1 VDFSGHNNLYK
12 IDNLYQIP
20 SNLTAS
26 VVTIMRVRNNGIIT
40 NYKDI
45 KALLVSVILSL
56 VRKDLDVH
64 GHDSFENLEGDSSR
78 NLTKNRG

>member
-1 VDFSGHNNLYK
+1 M
-12 IDNLYQIP
+12 
-20 SNLTAS
+20 
-26 VVTIMRVRNNGIIT
+26 VVHNGIIT

-64 GHDSFENLEGDSSR
+64 EHESLENLEGDS
-78 NLTKNRG
+78 

>member
-1 VDFSGHNNLYK
+1 M
-12 IDNLYQIP
+12 
-20 SNLTAS
+20 
-26 VVTIMRVRNNGIIT
+26 VVHNGIIT

-64 GHDSFENLEGDSSR
+64 TYTL
-78 NLTKNRG
+78 LTFYLSTELKNIRLDTS

>member
-1 VDFSGHNNLYK
+1 M
-12 IDNLYQIP
+12 
-20 SNLTAS
+20 
-26 VVTIMRVRNNGIIT
+26 VVHNGIIT

-64 GHDSFENLEGDSSR
+64 GHDSFENLEGDSSGHLQLIFFIFAFQEGMYR
-78 NLTKNRG
+78 KNL

>member
-1 VDFSGHNNLYK
+1 M
-12 IDNLYQIP
+12 
-20 SNLTAS
+20 
-26 VVTIMRVRNNGIIT
+26 VVHNGIIT

-64 GHDSFENLEGDSSR
+64 GHDSFEIVTYNNDPFF
-78 NLTKNRG
+78 NKNIMYNTTHGK